1 MSRQVKSLQSLR
13 IFFHF
18 FDVGVNNAEIIYRN
32 LKGTETV
39 RVDHKADRALEF
51 HRKVSCAMIQNIS
64 SHQSLDKAADCQV
77 LPWNRPWS
85 GKGIETSEWERCQL
99 CYQKRKPAIQLRTN
113 VALAMCTFATQ
124 LNALINDE
132 YCCSVQINS
141 NSNSTASES
150 FTRSREP
157 PPSLPSW
164 SWEEKIERI
173 ISWLECVYNS
183 ISLMLNYDLD
193 KKSVGIIKKYD
204 CTSPTYDHSF
214 FDLWQWLYNGTNL
227 ILQYLDN

>member
-1 MSRQVKSLQSLR
+1 MAQKNVKTSQKFAVALHL
-13 IFFHF
+13 FHF

-124 LNALINDE
+124 WKGI
-132 YCCSVQINS
+132 
-141 NSNSTASES
+141 ASES

-157 PPSLPSW
+157 PSSLPSW
-164 SWEEKIERI
+164 SWEENIERI

-193 KKSVGIIKKYD
+193 KKSVGIIKNMTVHLLLMTIHFLTFDND
-204 CTSPTYDHSF
+204 CTI
-214 FDLWQWLYNGTNL
+214 NGTNL